1 MVVAEETKATM
12 ESLDDRWSELK
23 AFDETKLGVKGVVD
37 SGATKVPRIFINQ
50 SQNAD
55 SIIEPDNAAGFGFP
69 VIDLADG
76 LDKHD
81 PLKRE
86 RIVEEIRDASEKW
99 GFFQVVNHGI
109 PTACLEEMLD
119 GVRRFNE
126 QDPDIK
132 KHYYSR
138 DFTKAVGYYSNFDLY
153 ISPAANWKDSFHC
166 VMAPESPPPEDLPAA
181 CRDIIIEYT
190 NHVKKLG
197 GSLLKL
203 MSEGLGLSSD
213 HLTGMGCAD
222 TLAQICHYYPPCPE
236 PELTIGTPKHS
247 DYGFMTVL
255 LQDDVGGLQAQHQ
268 GQWVDVPPTPGAL
281 VVNVGDLLQLISND
295 KFTSAEHRVLA
306 SRAGPRTSVASF
318 FGRDSRTNMKVYA
331 PIDELLSEDNPPK
344 YRGTTVTGYNELVR
358 KKGLDGNSALLH
370 FRLG

>member
-181 CRDIIIEYT
+181 CSTVFPIAIKVIASNTAASVACAASPLTNSGYYYSQMEHCDHIFSAINNISDTPPDLVGGITEEVDVANMHEDQNGVSGFLITEHIQVPSANSIIEQLESRLVIGQVVRSVEDAYLLYC
-190 NHVKKLG
+190 NYAHAKGFSVKKG
-197 GSLLKL
+197 DQRYFPGT
-203 MSEGLGLSSD
+203 SE
-213 HLTGMGCAD
+213 
-222 TLAQICHYYPPCPE
+222 
-236 PELTIGTPKHS
+236 
-247 DYGFMTVL
+247 
-255 LQDDVGGLQAQHQ
+255 LQAKDFECSCEGGKDEKCSSERIPVYLKPITRTKCKAKLRITRQH
-268 GQWVDVPPTPGAL
+268 GG
-281 VVNVGDLLQLISND
+281 
-295 KFTSAEHRVLA
+295 
-306 SRAGPRTSVASF
+306 
-318 FGRDSRTNMKVYA
+318 
-331 PIDELLSEDNPPK
+331 
-344 YRGTTVTGYNELVR
+344 
-358 KKGLDGNSALLH
+358 
-370 FRLG
+370 